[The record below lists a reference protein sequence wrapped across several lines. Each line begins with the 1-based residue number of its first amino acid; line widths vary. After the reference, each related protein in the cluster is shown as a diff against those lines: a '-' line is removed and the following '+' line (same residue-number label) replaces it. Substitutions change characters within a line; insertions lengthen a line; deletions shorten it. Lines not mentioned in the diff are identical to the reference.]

1 MMHLWQ
7 RLKSGLRNDDTI
19 APIAFLMVLP
29 FVLFFAV
36 TLGGYTLLPVDNLF
50 QWEPFRS
57 GAAAL
62 GVGRPQ
68 NELLS
73 DLILENYVWKRFIL
87 DSLKQGELP
96 LWNPY
101 LFAGVPFLAA
111 GQHSALYPLSLL
123 YYVLPLWL
131 AYGWFTALNLGIAGV
146 CMFVFMRTL
155 GLGRNA
161 ATFAGVIYQLS
172 GFMLVSVVFQM
183 VIAAAAWLPLILAM
197 CECIIQQRPGL
208 RRMPAS
214 APWAVIGAIAI
225 TLHILAGHV
234 EITVYTAL
242 VAGLYCAWRLVTVF
256 DLRDW
261 RNDGKAAAKRAAW
274 LLGMALLGAAMGA
287 IQLVPLFE
295 LVNTSFRSGRS
306 DFAQVLSYGFPI
318 RYVTQWLM
326 PNFYGNPSQHSY
338 FDWFTWTVQAVDTAR
353 GDTAW
358 GIKNYVEG
366 GAYVGIL
373 PLILTG
379 MALWAKW
386 RDRRWKLLNEL
397 PVWFFAALG
406 VASLLFIFG
415 TRAYAILYYGLPGIN
430 QLHSPF
436 RWVFPLTLCL
446 AALGGIGLDWVLNH
460 PEDVCNRVRTRA
472 MRWAGGIVWA
482 TAVGLGIGLLAARL
496 LWPQVAPIIRQV
508 AQSADKANPGMGN
521 PALFFSNSANSVLG
535 LVLLLL
541 AAGIWLR
548 LSQKQQHSH
557 DQVTSRKSQLFSYAA
572 IVILAVDLTLAG
584 WGFNPAVDPKLLQ
597 YVPDAIKFLQQDTSL
612 WRLTTYEASGQ
623 KPLNANAAW
632 HFNLHDIRGY
642 DSIIPRQY
650 VNYMQLIEP
659 QGELPYNRIAPLQK
673 PESLQSPL
681 LDVLGVKYVLTVDEI
696 NLPAYKQVYN
706 DGKTRIYQN
715 ERALPRAFTL
725 PITSGLL
732 ASDFGYIVQKFD
744 PRQYVIVDTSCGIT
758 DIGCTVPQA
767 AQPKPANITVY
778 KHNEVWIDVDV
789 TDASWLLLTDSYAE
803 GWRAYIRPHDGTNV
817 DEVEAQIALANG
829 NFRAVRIENTPCG
842 LQAKECKQMVGL
854 TPTPQTVIANPAS
867 SLLSAVQDTKSATP
881 KRFTVRLRYSP
892 MSVRI
897 GGLASLLAGVV
908 LLLVGGSYVWRSINA
923 SHNLK
928 NQGAAANSQIRQVA
942 RNSLVLT
949 GFNLLSRVI
958 DMAFATVVLRAL
970 GPTGNGNFTFAV
982 VLVTWFEILMNFGLN
997 TFLIRDVSR
1006 DRAHAMR
1013 YFYST
1018 SQLRLLLGLAT
1029 APLVALVILGYV
1041 WLDGIHLDTQWTI
1054 VILVF
1059 SQIPGSLA
1067 TGLSALFF
1075 AYEKPE
1081 VPSALTIVSALVKVI
1096 FGAIALLAFG
1106 WGIVGL
1112 AIVSVITNL
1121 VTLVL
1126 LVIAAMRVLHLKF
1139 TLADLRLNMDEAERK
1154 TPKRQIIK
1162 EAWPLMVNHLLSTIY
1177 WRIDVPLIKAFTRDA
1192 AQVGY
1197 YGAGYKYVDAF
1208 NIIPSL
1214 FTQALFPAM
1223 SRMAAREIVSDKID
1237 ASNAPLARAYV
1248 LAVKL
1253 LLMVALP
1260 LSVMVSFAAPI
1271 LIDIIGGSAYLPQG
1285 AIGLAIV
1292 IWHMPI
1298 GWINSVTNY
1307 ALIAAGQQR
1316 QLTRAFVGAVAFN
1329 IIANMLLIPIYG
1341 FIAAAVVTALS
1352 ELVQLFTFYF
1362 YVRRH
1367 ICVVNWV
1374 EVLVK
1379 PFLGAGL
1386 MAGITFVLA
1395 QMGWMG
1401 TGMIL
1406 GLLVYLAVVLG
1417 LRTLTIAEQQTL
1429 RPLLPAR
1436 LRV

>member
-1 MMHLWQ
+1 M
-7 RLKSGLRNDDTI
+7 
-19 APIAFLMVLP
+19 ALP

-36 TLGGYTLLPVDNLF
+36 TFGGYTLLPADNLF

-57 GAAAL
+57 SAAAF
-62 GVGRPQ
+62 GIGRPQ

-123 YYVLPLWL
+123 YYVMPLWL
-131 AYGWFTALNLGIAGV
+131 AYGWYTALNLGIAGV
-146 CMFVFMRTL
+146 CMFIFMRTL
-155 GLGRNA
+155 GMGRTA
-161 ATFAGVIYQLS
+161 STFAGVTYQLS

-183 VIAAAAWLPLILAM
+183 VIASAAWLPLILAM
-197 CECIIQQRPGL
+197 CERVIQQAPAM

-214 APWAVIGAIAI
+214 APWVVIGAIAI

-242 VAGLYCAWRLVTVF
+242 VAGLYCAWRLATVF

-261 RNDGKAAAKRAAW
+261 HNDGKAAAKRAVW
-274 LLGMALLGAAMGA
+274 LLVMALLGAAMGA

-306 DFAQVLSYGFPI
+306 DFAQVLSYGFPA

-338 FDWFTWTVQAVDTAR
+338 FDWFTWSWQAVNTAR

-358 GIKNYVEG
+358 GIKNHVEG

-373 PLILTG
+373 PLMFSA

-386 RDRRWKLLNEL
+386 RDRRWKRLNDV
-397 PVWFFAALG
+397 PVWFFALLG
-406 VASLLFIFG
+406 LASLLFIFG

-446 AALGGIGLDWVLNH
+446 AALAGVGLDWVLNH
-460 PEDVCNRVRTRA
+460 ADDMYNRVRARVL
-472 MRWAGGIVWA
+472 RWAAILPLMLGAMLVL
-482 TAVGLGIGLLAARL
+482 GLVAGRA
-496 LWPQVAPIIRQV
+496 LWPSIEPIVAQL
-508 AQSADKANPGMGN
+508 AQSADKANTGMGQ
-521 PALFFSNSANSVLG
+521 PTLFFSNAANSVL
-535 LVLLLL
+535 VLALWLLL
-541 AAGIWLR
+541 AGAWLWAIAKR
-548 LSQKQQHSH
+548 RSN
-557 DQVTSRKSQLFSYAA
+557 AA
-572 IVILAVDLTLAG
+572 LLPSLAVLILALDLSSAG

-597 YVPDAIKFLQQDTSL
+597 HVPEAIQFLQKDTSL

-673 PESLQSPL
+673 AESLQSPL
-681 LDVLGVKYVLTVDEI
+681 LDVLGVKYVLTVDRI
-696 NLPAYKQVYN
+696 DAAGYKSVYD

-732 ASDFGYIVQKFD
+732 TDDFGYVVQKFD
-744 PRQYVIVDTSCGIT
+744 PRQHVIVDTSCGIT

-767 AQPKPANITVY
+767 AQPQPATVTVY
-778 KHNEVWIDVDV
+778 RHNEVWVDVDIV
-789 TDASWLLLTDSYAE
+789 NSSWLLLTDSYAN
-803 GWRAYIRPHDGTNV
+803 GWRAFIRPHGGSEA

-842 LQAKECKQMVGL
+842 LQAKECK
-854 TPTPQTVIANPAS
+854 TPAAEAKPTSALNAQPSLFGSANQNN
-867 SLLSAVQDTKSATP
+867 VQPSAT
-881 KRFTVRLRYSP
+881 RFTVRFRYSP

-897 GGLASLLAGVV
+897 GALGSLLSGIV
-908 LLLVGGSYVWRSINA
+908 LLLLGGTYVWRSLNMHGGA
-923 SHNLK
+923 KLG
-928 NQGAAANSQIRQVA
+928 GAAHDKHDSPIRRVA

-970 GPTGNGNFTFAV
+970 GPAGNGNFTFAV

-1013 YFYST
+1013 YFYHT

-1029 APLVALVILGYV
+1029 APLVVLVILFFV
-1041 WLDGIHLDTQWTI
+1041 WLDGIRPDTQWTI
-1054 VILVF
+1054 FILVL

-1081 VPSALTIVSALVKVI
+1081 VPSALTIISALVKVVL
-1096 FGAIALLAFG
+1096 GAVALLALG

-1121 VTLVL
+1121 VTLTL
-1126 LVIAAMRVLHLKF
+1126 LAIAARQTLGLKF
-1139 TLADLRLNMDEAERK
+1139 SRDDLRAHPDDAQPQASAAEPQTANSQFNK
-1154 TPKRQIIK
+1154 LPTWQIVK

-1223 SRMAAREIVSDKID
+1223 SRMASQQAEGSSNTSVS
-1237 ASNAPLARAYV
+1237 PLARAYV

-1260 LSVMVSFAAPI
+1260 LSVIVSFTAPI

-1285 AIGLAIV
+1285 AIGLAVV

-1316 QLTRAFVGAVAFN
+1316 QLTRAFIGAVTFN
-1329 IIANMLLIPIYG
+1329 IIANIILIPIYG
-1341 FIAAAVVTALS
+1341 FVAAAVVTALS
-1352 ELVQLFTFYF
+1352 ELVQLATFYV

-1367 ICVVNWV
+1367 ICAVNWV
-1374 EVLVK
+1374 QVFAK

-1386 MAGITFVLA
+1386 MALVIFGA
-1395 QMGWMG
+1395 GQAGW
-1401 TGMIL
+1401 L
-1406 GLLVYLAVVLG
+1406 GLGIVLGLVVYVAVVLG
-1417 LRTLTIAEQQTL
+1417 LRVLTAAEQQTL
-1429 RPLLPAR
+1429 RPLLPTR
-1436 LRV
+1436 R